1 MCEEIDRRIRNFVWG
16 TTAEERK
23 ISLVSWEKICVP
35 KEKGGLGLQM
45 ARQLNRA
52 YLTKLAFIFFK
63 EKDRLW
69 VRLIQGKYFSDS
81 NDGLTRRNLRSTSP
95 PWKGII
101 KERDT
106 MLEGAKSVIRDGR
119 ETSFWTD
126 CWIDAGLR
134 LIDFADTT
142 DPEFEINSTVADMV
156 TEEGEWNFSLIE
168 MFLQP
173 EYTDLVA
180 GMPPP
185 RRNSGD
191 DDWIWGCESS
201 GRFTIKS
208 AYNII
213 CNSEELPSRSIWRS
227 IWRWSGPNRIRH
239 FLWLAAKDRLLTN
252 AMRARRGM
260 SQDAGCT
267 FCNAGRSRRHT
278 STLAGRRVPPEW
290 MTLNSDG
297 SVLGTRGNAAAGGL
311 LRNAQG
317 QCLHAYTINLGVCSI
332 TRAEIRGAIEGVR
345 RAWQAGYRRLE
356 AQLDSTAAVA
366 ILLNKESIPSHQY
379 ALEALEFQDWLQRD
393 KTVKVKHIYREANHA
408 TDYLANLGHK
418 MTRRAHDVDISDCN
432 LAYFVLY
439 D

>member
-1 MCEEIDRRIRNFVWG
+1 MISFSSPKQLSTKLESSESAWIGSARHQGKLSARRNQLSSVRRTPAGRPACSFRSFWECPLTQDLGRYLGVPILHEKVTSHTYQDILDRIDKKLAGWKVKTLSLVGRVTFAQSVLAAIPAYAMQTLVLPVNMCEEIDRRIRNFVWG

-278 STLAGRRVPPEW
+278 SF
-290 MTLNSDG
+290 
-297 SVLGTRGNAAAGGL
+297 
-311 LRNAQG
+311 
-317 QCLHAYTINLGVCSI
+317 
-332 TRAEIRGAIEGVR
+332 AIV
-345 RAWQAGYRRLE
+345 RLE
-356 AQLDSTAAVA
+356 VRSGAS
-366 ILLNKESIPSHQY
+366 
-379 ALEALEFQDWLQRD
+379 
-393 KTVKVKHIYREANHA
+393 
-408 TDYLANLGHK
+408 
-418 MTRRAHDVDISDCN
+418 
-432 LAYFVLY
+432 
-439 D
+439 